1 MAGAPNLRFHSP
13 PPPPDLQQSCCEV
26 GGGFSGFLEDNS
38 RVGDAF
44 WSGERARR
52 SSNFHEQAMYNMLES
67 RKQEPLSKERGTPAV
82 SSSALDQEKEA
93 IALKEKTAREEEVD
107 AAATATAAADR
118 KAARRVTWHPLVIA
132 RDDAAAVIRPFV
144 QRYAD
149 AGVQKCRVA
158 HSERETWK
166 FIERRAAQ
174 ERGQGRRPMTARP
187 VAQRGAFFGMVS
199 SLSNHRSMWRKWMD
213 YMIME
218 ETCTEFV
225 PLGLT
230 GSQVPVAWVG
240 GGGGGDGGGG
250 GGSGYVMAGK
260 QASAGSAPPRR
271 INLGDIVRQVSTNF
285 LSRGA

>member
-1 MAGAPNLRFHSP
+1 
-13 PPPPDLQQSCCEV
+13 
-26 GGGFSGFLEDNS
+26 
-38 RVGDAF
+38 
-44 WSGERARR
+44 
-52 SSNFHEQAMYNMLES
+52 MYNVLES
-67 RKQEPLSKERGTPAV
+67 RKQKPLSKERGTPAV

-107 AAATATAAADR
+107 AAAIATAAADR

-149 AGVQKCRVA
+149 AGVQECRVA

-166 FIERRAAQ
+166 FIERRAEQ
-174 ERGQGRRPMTARP
+174 QRGQGRRPMTARP

-199 SLSNHRSMWRKWMD
+199 SLSNHRSTWRKWMD
-213 YMIME
+213 YMIMQ

-230 GSQVPVAWVG
+230 GNQVPVAWVG
-240 GGGGGDGGGG
+240 GGGGGGGGG
-250 GGSGYVMAGK
+250 DGGSGYVMAGK
-260 QASAGSAPPRR
+260 QASAGSAPPGRV
-271 INLGDIVRQVSTNF
+271 NLGGLVRRFSTNF